1 MAAKPS
7 LRDAL
12 KSNRASSGAAALA
25 DPPVETAPAS
35 VAAPARERPR
45 TVATASRVGKTNLT
59 GYFPKAVKKQLRA
72 IANEAETT
80 IEDCLAEALNDFF
93 AKHGKP
99 EIAPRKERR

>member
-25 DPPVETAPAS
+25 DPPVETAPA
-35 VAAPARERPR
+35 PALERLRPA
-45 TVATASRVGKTNLT
+45 ATASRAGKTNLT

-99 EIAPRKERR
+99 EIAPRKARR